1 MCERIKEVKT
11 YRDELIKHNTD
22 EEILMKF
29 DAMLNS
35 YKRKMEQEGR
45 EDITESQVAD
55 FYRIFIL
62 RK

>member
-1 MCERIKEVKT
+1 MCEGVKKVNA
-11 YRDELIKHNTD
+11 YRDKLLELNAD
-22 EEILMKF
+22 EETLLKF

-35 YKRKMEQEGR
+35 YKRKMEQEGQV
-45 EDITESQVAD
+45 DLTESQVAD

>member
-1 MCERIKEVKT
+1 MCERVKEVKT

-22 EEILMKF
+22 EETLMKF